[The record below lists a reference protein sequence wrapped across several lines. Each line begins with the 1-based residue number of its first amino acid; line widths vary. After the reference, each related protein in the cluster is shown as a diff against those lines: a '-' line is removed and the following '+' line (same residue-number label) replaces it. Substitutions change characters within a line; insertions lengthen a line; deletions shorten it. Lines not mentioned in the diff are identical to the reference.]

1 MEEILG
7 RILPLPIFASGET
20 ATGRLLF
27 LFRRCFFLGCGFLG
41 FGFCGH
47 NFIFLRLTYLR
58 HGSFSEGDGIM
69 RAGLSVVNGGRK
81 IFSVLFRVA
90 SFLFFP
96 VTMRVDDQQQKNNE
110 ARDNENDD
118 DGLVTPHIAYKI

>member
-1 MEEILG
+1 
-7 RILPLPIFASGET
+7 
-20 ATGRLLF
+20 
-27 LFRRCFFLGCGFLG
+27 
-41 FGFCGH
+41 
-47 NFIFLRLTYLR
+47 LTYLR

-90 SFLFFP
+90 SFLLFP
-96 VTMRVDDQQQKNNE
+96 VTMGVDDQQEKNNE